1 MSDLI
6 VGLGIAMV
14 IEGALYTL
22 WPDGMKRM
30 MSALLTQAPGMLRSA
45 GLVLAVVGLG
55 LVWAVRG

>member
-1 MSDLI
+1 
-6 VGLGIAMV
+6 MV